1 AIIGTLRC
9 VVNVVLEALPYG
21 WWKDGTSERR
31 PLLPVCRCRLFEIL
45 LVNLR
50 AATVISI
57 EEAGTQRRFF
67 GAPDA
72 RPTHSATLK
81 APQSLPPLRLSWVN
95 GNLYQKTKETMGITV
110 IPESVRAQSGMQAYV
125 EEADKKQPQAY
136 LAKMQGTCRPIL
148 PIHTMEKKLFNQLM
162 RECDEFRSST
172 SSIKPG
178 GVKIWNRYAETEDNV
193 YYKVSIY
200 TSREIFISSGLLF
213 TA

>member
-1 AIIGTLRC
+1 
-9 VVNVVLEALPYG
+9 
-21 WWKDGTSERR
+21 
-31 PLLPVCRCRLFEIL
+31 
-45 LVNLR
+45 
-50 AATVISI
+50 
-57 EEAGTQRRFF
+57 
-67 GAPDA
+67 
-72 RPTHSATLK
+72 
-81 APQSLPPLRLSWVN
+81 
-95 GNLYQKTKETMGITV
+95 MGITV

-193 YYKVSIY
+193 YYKLEEHLTAHFNGKWQENANAAESLSQVKSVTEPLQKRLRNPARTQEILSTPMVNISGNKPTHGFDNVSNPQSY
-200 TSREIFISSGLLF
+200 QRLEASASAVQAFAHANNLGTGAAES
-213 TA
+213 T